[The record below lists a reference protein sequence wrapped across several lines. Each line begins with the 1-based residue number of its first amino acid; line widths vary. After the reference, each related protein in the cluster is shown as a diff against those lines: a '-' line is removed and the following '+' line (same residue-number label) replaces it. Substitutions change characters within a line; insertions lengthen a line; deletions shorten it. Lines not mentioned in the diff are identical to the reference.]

1 MVDERPRAA
10 GAVAVHTQV
19 GGAPV
24 AEEHHFGVLSADV
37 DQRARGR
44 IMPLHGFSGRHN
56 FLDERQAVLLG
67 ETHAHRP
74 RHPYAYRG
82 VAYTAAELSQY
93 AGDSGLRVGVV
104 PLVAREQ
111 HSSVIAYGYDFGRS
125 RTYVDTYPDH

>member
-1 MVDERPRAA
+1 
-10 GAVAVHTQV
+10 
-19 GGAPV
+19 
-24 AEEHHFGVLSADV
+24 
-37 DQRARGR
+37 
-44 IMPLHGFSGRHN
+44 MPLHGFSGRHH

-74 RHPYAYRG
+74 RHPYAYRV

-111 HSSVIAYGYDFGRS
+111 HSSVIAYGYDLGRS